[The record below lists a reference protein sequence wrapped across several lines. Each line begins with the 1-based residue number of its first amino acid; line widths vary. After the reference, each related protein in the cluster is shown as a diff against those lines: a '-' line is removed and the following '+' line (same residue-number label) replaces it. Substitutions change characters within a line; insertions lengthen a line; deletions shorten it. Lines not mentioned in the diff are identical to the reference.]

1 MAATA
6 EFAAVGFRV
15 DERVRTLPAGVRE
28 RMPLILVTNATDTL
42 HAHRALLGLTGSAHA
57 VISSGEAGVA
67 EPDPRIY
74 ELAAA
79 AAGVAPGRCL
89 FVDDRLVD
97 VEGARALGMTG
108 VHYRGS
114 EDLAVPAALG

>member
-1 MAATA
+1 MSPN
-6 EFAAVGFRV
+6 
-15 DERVRTLPAGVRE
+15 RTR
-28 RMPLILVTNATDTL
+28 
-42 HAHRALLGLTGSAHA
+42 GST
-57 VISSGEAGVA
+57 SS
-67 EPDPRIY
+67 PPPRQVWR
-74 ELAAA
+74 L
-79 AAGVAPGRCL
+79 GRCL

>member
-1 MAATA
+1 MW
-6 EFAAVGFRV
+6 R
-15 DERVRTLPAGVRE
+15 L
-28 RMPLILVTNATDTL
+28 
-42 HAHRALLGLTGSAHA
+42 
-57 VISSGEAGVA
+57 
-67 EPDPRIY
+67 
-74 ELAAA
+74 
-79 AAGVAPGRCL
+79 GRCL